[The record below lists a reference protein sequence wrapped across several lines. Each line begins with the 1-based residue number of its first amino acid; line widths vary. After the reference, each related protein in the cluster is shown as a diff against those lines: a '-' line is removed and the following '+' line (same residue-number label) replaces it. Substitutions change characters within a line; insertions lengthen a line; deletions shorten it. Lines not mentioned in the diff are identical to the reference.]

1 MKFKCKYYNNTSIFS
16 LETMRHCLIGSHLS
30 TNEVMK
36 DKQIV
41 VLYFKLAK
49 VFDKLMNPYSLFII
63 YL

>member
-1 MKFKCKYYNNTSIFS
+1 MLYFFWDYEALFNQ
-16 LETMRHCLIGSHLS
+16 SHLS

-49 VFDKLMNPYSLFII
+49 VFDKLTNPYSLFII
-63 YL
+63 